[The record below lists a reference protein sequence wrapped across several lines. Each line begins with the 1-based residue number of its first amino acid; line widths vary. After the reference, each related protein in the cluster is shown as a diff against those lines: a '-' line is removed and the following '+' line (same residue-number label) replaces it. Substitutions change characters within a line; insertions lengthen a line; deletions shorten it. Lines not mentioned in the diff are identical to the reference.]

1 MNIVLLGN
9 FRVDYTSE
17 SHHAASLESLG
28 HQVIRLQ
35 ETEVD
40 VDEVLSLTKDADLLV
55 WIHTHGWNTPDIER
69 LAFARCSIITYH
81 LDLWLGLNR
90 QKDMLADPYWTSLDH
105 FFTVDPQMATWLN
118 ENTTIKGH
126 YLPAGVY
133 DKECYCAEPDLPFD
147 VAFVGSRSYHPEWP
161 YRTLLVD
168 FLASTYGND
177 FRHFGFDGLQVVRG
191 QGLNQ
196 VYADARV
203 VVGDTLCLN
212 YNYPGYWSDRVY
224 ETLGRGGFLIHPRV
238 PGLEEHFK
246 HGEHLVFYDYGD
258 FGQLKEY
265 IDGALEAPLH
275 RQVIAHSGHELVK
288 ANHTYV
294 NRWKTILETV
304 FE

>member
-9 FRVDYTSE
+9 YRTDYTSE

-35 ETEVD
+35 ETEVT
-40 VDEVLSLTKDADLLV
+40 VDEILSLTKDADLLV
-55 WIHTHGWNTPDIER
+55 WIHTHSWPTPDIER
-69 LAFARCSIITYH
+69 LAFARCPIITYH

-90 QKDMLADPYWTSLDH
+90 QKDMLTDPYWTSLDH

-191 QGLNQ
+191 PGLNQ

-212 YNYPGYWSDRVY
+212 YNYPGYWSDRIY
-224 ETLGRGGFLIHPRV
+224 EVTGRGGFIIHPRIS
-238 PGLEEHFK
+238 GLDTQFVEDKEA
-246 HGEHLVFYDYGD
+246 VFYDYGD
-258 FGQLKEY
+258 FGQLSHR
-265 IDGALEAPLH
+265 IDYYLACDDERERIRTA
-275 RQVIAHSGHELVK
+275 GHLRTK
-288 ANHTYV
+288 RDHTYLV
-294 NRWKTILETV
+294 RWKHILETV